1 VKKLEKFSRVVFFSL
16 FSAIGIFAV
25 ALAVLGPEW
34 KNLYKI
40 NVATKRAE
48 QDNSKIEQ
56 IIQDHEVLIG
66 KIDKDPNMLK
76 RLAPATAG
84 EKTEEANL
92 PEVQITAQTLAQ
104 AKAAIEQMDSNEN
117 TKISGEETPAW
128 LERATSKVSRIILF
142 AAGAGLVLVSFVCF
156 NAKKE

>member
-1 VKKLEKFSRVVFFSL
+1 
-16 FSAIGIFAV
+16 
-25 ALAVLGPEW
+25 
-34 KNLYKI
+34 
-40 NVATKRAE
+40 
-48 QDNSKIEQ
+48 
-56 IIQDHEVLIG
+56 VLIG

-76 RLAPATAG
+76 RLAPAAAN
-84 EKTEEANL
+84 EKTEEANM

-142 AAGAGLVLVSFVCF
+142 TAGAGLVLVSFVCF